1 MSSTILFDYD
11 GVLVDSIE
19 VFSEAVNVAGRK
31 LKQPVAFV
39 PDDLRNIKRM
49 SISEIVEAANVDPN
63 LSQEFVVEIDRALF
77 DRYNQIQLF
86 PEIAKIVQQLREVAK
101 LGIVSATS
109 VAVLQR
115 VLEHQGIKQHFD
127 EIVGGDVPGTKA
139 QKIQRI
145 ILKNGSDQ
153 SQSCMIGDTVS
164 DIEQGKAAGVITIAV
179 SWGWHA
185 IEWIRTAQPDY
196 EAHQPQDLIDITRQH
211 LLPNQLTPDSL
222 KHMVN

>member
-1 MSSTILFDYD
+1 MSSTILFDFD
-11 GVLVDSIE
+11 GVLVDSIDI
-19 VFSEAVNVAGRK
+19 FSEAVNVAGRK
-31 LKQPVAFV
+31 IKQPVAFV

-49 SISEIVEAANVDPN
+49 SIPEIVEAANVDPS
-63 LSQEFVVEIDRALF
+63 LSQEFIVEIERALF
-77 DRYNQIQLF
+77 DRYEQIQLF
-86 PEIAKIVQQLREVAK
+86 PEIARVVQQLKEVAN

-115 VLEHQGIKQHFD
+115 VLEHQGIRQHFD

-153 SQSCMIGDTVS
+153 SQTCMIGDTVS
-164 DIEQGKAAGVITIAV
+164 DMEQGKAAGVITIAV

-185 IEWIRTAQPDY
+185 IEWIRTVQPDY
-196 EAHQPQDLIDITRQH
+196 EAYQPQDLIDITRQH
-211 LLPNQLTPDSL
+211 FGPNHWTPNSL
-222 KHMVN
+222 KHTVN